1 MPHREAFLKP
11 LIKKQLDLVIFFVTS
26 ACNARCRTCF
36 YWLELNRKGDMTF
49 DEISKLSS
57 TMPTFHDL
65 WLSGGEPFLRKDL
78 AKIIQLF
85 YTNNNIR
92 DVRIPTNGLPT
103 EQTLKTVTAVLEECP
118 EIQLEVDISIDGF
131 SETHDR
137 IRAVPGNFEK
147 ALKTMAELERV
158 RESAPNLTLYVNS
171 VITRENRNEIIQLGN
186 HFTQTHDLDG
196 HYFQIIRG
204 EPKDQTLQ
212 VVEPTELQ
220 QTYTETLPLNLEY
233 VSKPSRKK
241 SRLDGLA
248 KAFWKAGYMFS
259 YEMQFKN
266 YAYGSKWKM
275 PCTAGQTSLVIDYN
289 ADVRVCELRKPIGN
303 LRKFGLDFDRFWGSI
318 ERKMEVQQVELDQC
332 FCTHICFMY
341 DSMRHSK
348 RVMLW
353 ELPKLYAKSA
363 LKRLAAAKAESASSS
378 KVRIEEAAPTVATS

>member
-1 MPHREAFLKP
+1 
-11 LIKKQLDLVIFFVTS
+11 
-26 ACNARCRTCF
+26 
-36 YWLELNRKGDMTF
+36 MTF

-78 AKIIQLF
+78 AKIIHLF

-103 EQTLKTVTAVLEECP
+103 EQTIKTVTAVLKECP
-118 EIQLEVDISIDGF
+118 GIQLEVDISIDGF

-137 IRAVPGNFEK
+137 IRAVPGNFDK

-158 RESAPNLTLYVNS
+158 REKSPNLTLYVNS
-171 VITRENRNEIIQLGN
+171 VITRENRGEIIQLGN
-186 HFTQTHDLDG
+186 YFKQTHNLDG

-204 EPKDQTLQ
+204 EPKDQTLKA
-212 VVEPTELQ
+212 VEPTELP
-220 QTYTETLPLNLEY
+220 QTYSQTLPLNLEY

-241 SRLDGLA
+241 SRLNGLA

-259 YEMQFKN
+259 YETQFEN
-266 YAYGSKWKM
+266 YAYRTKWKM
-275 PCTAGQTSLVIDYN
+275 PCTAGQTSIVIDYN
-289 ADVRVCELRKPIGN
+289 ADIRVCELRKPIGN
-303 LRKFGLDFDRFWGSI
+303 LRRFGMDFSKFWDSI
-318 ERKMEVQQVELDQC
+318 ERRREVQQVELDQC

-348 RVMLW
+348 KVMLW
-353 ELPKLYAKSA
+353 ELPKLYAKYA
-363 LKRLAAAKAESASSS
+363 MKKLATPKATGANSS
-378 KVRIEEAAPTVATS
+378 KVTVEETNPTVTIS